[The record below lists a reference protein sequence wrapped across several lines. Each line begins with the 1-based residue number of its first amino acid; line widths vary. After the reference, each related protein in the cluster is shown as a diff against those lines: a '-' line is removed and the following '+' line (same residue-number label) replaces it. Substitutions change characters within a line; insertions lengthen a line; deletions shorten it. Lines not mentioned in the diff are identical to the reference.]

1 MSRTTLAA
9 IDLGATSG
17 RVIVGVYSDK
27 GLELTEAHRF
37 PNGFHS
43 LNGYQYWDLGRL
55 FDEIT
60 VGLKKARELFPD
72 LSCCGVDTWGV
83 DVVLT
88 NAQGRLAFPCH
99 AYRDER
105 TNDIVDALETAGD
118 TRMLFKKTGLPPVNY
133 NTGFQLAETL
143 KAFPGIT
150 QVADKAMLLP
160 HYINY
165 LLSGEISSDYSQAS
179 TTQLMEVEGLGY
191 DESVLDYFGIPKKWL
206 AAPESAGRILG
217 PVRNMAGLENV
228 SLALVPGHDT
238 SCAFEAI
245 PREGNSLII
254 SSGTWMLVGAI
265 TDKPCVGDAA
275 FDLGISNERTGM
287 GSYRPNKV
295 MLGMWLLE
303 QTIPFFDKRPSTN
316 AEWSALISAAEER
329 DAPPVLLDLKDKS
342 LFNPSNMRAAIDK
355 QLVAHGGEA
364 PQDLPGYMRLVC
376 ASLGAGVQQTAVQFE
391 KIMGS
396 PFENIVIVGGGSKNR
411 LLCQMI
417 ADATG
422 KIVTSFNLEA
432 TSVGNIGYQLLAM
445 GKIPSLESF
454 HRTLRPT
461 LSPNIYTPS

>member
-1 MSRTTLAA
+1 MPRTTLAA

-37 PNGFHS
+37 PNEFHS
-43 LNGYQYWDLGRL
+43 LNGYQYWELGRL
-55 FDEIT
+55 SDQ
-60 VGLKKARELFPD
+60 VSAGLVKAKELFPD

-88 NAQGRLAFPCH
+88 NNDGRLAFPCH

-105 TNDIVDALETAGD
+105 TNATVEALEAAGD
-118 TRMLFKKTGLPPVNY
+118 TRMLYDKTGMPPVNY

-150 QVADKAMLLP
+150 KVADRAMLLP
-160 HYINY
+160 HFINY
-165 LLSGEISSDYSQAS
+165 LLSGIICSDYSQAS
-179 TTQLMEVEGLGY
+179 TTQLMEVHGLGY
-191 DESVLDYFGIPKKWL
+191 DRSVLDYFGIPHSWL

-217 PVRNMAGLENV
+217 PVRNIAGLEKVN
-228 SLALVPGHDT
+228 LALVPGHDT

-254 SSGTWMLVGAI
+254 SSGTWMLVGAL
-265 TDKPCVGDAA
+265 TEKPFVGDAA
-275 FDLGISNERTGM
+275 FKIGISNERTGT
-287 GSYRPNKV
+287 GGYRPNKS

-303 QTIPFFDKRPSTN
+303 QTIPFFDKRPTTN
-316 AEWSALISAAEER
+316 AEWSALISAAEECV
-329 DAPPVLLDLKDKS
+329 APPVLLNLNDKS
-342 LFNPSNMRAAIDK
+342 LFNPSNMREAIDK
-355 QLVAHGGEA
+355 QLSANGGKPPE
-364 PQDLPGYMRLVC
+364 DLPGYLRLVC
-376 ASLGAGVQQTAVQFE
+376 ASLGAGVQQTALQFE
-391 KIMGS
+391 NIMGS

-417 ADATG
+417 ANATG
-422 KIVTSFNLEA
+422 KTVTSFNLEA

-445 GKIPSLESF
+445 EKIPSLETF
-454 HRTLRPT
+454 HSTLRPT
-461 LSPNIYTPS
+461 LSPQIYSPS